1 MPGAQRWTVGYV
13 TSRVSPYVLMTHMV
27 QGPHELERV
36 NVLDS
41 IQRTEIQK
49 YNSWLK
55 KTD

>member
-1 MPGAQRWTVGYV
+1 MPGAQRWTVAYV
-13 TSRVSPYVLMTHMV
+13 TSRVSPYDSYGV
-27 QGPHELERV
+27 QGPRELERV